1 MGETCMDSHVVRVTV
16 LGNKLSVR
24 TDAPPEQLSSTIS
37 FIEEKAK
44 LLKTASIAADPLKL
58 SILLNIIL
66 ADELIK
72 ANKELVKIRQTEF
85 SELEK
90 ADQLASDLIELISHE
105 IE

>member
-1 MGETCMDSHVVRVTV
+1 MDSHVVRVTV
-16 LGNKLSVR
+16 LGHKLSVR
-24 TDAPPEQLSSTIS
+24 TDSPPEQLSTAIS
-37 FIEEKAK
+37 YIEEKAK
-44 LLKTASIAADPLKL
+44 LLKTASITADPLKL

-72 ANKELVKIRQTEF
+72 TNKELVKIKQTEF

-90 ADQLASDLIELISHE
+90 ADQLASDLIELISQE